1 MIKNP
6 LCMLFAATLLAGQL
20 YGTAQA
26 VPLAR
31 VAAVVNGDMIT
42 ERELNRAVAPQLA
55 KDGLDSS
62 NPGDAGEIERIRK
75 QVLENMINERILLQA
90 AQKLGISI
98 SDEQVDAA
106 FQGAIHDSQLTEE
119 EFRKQIA
126 AQGLSED
133 EFKERLRNGLV
144 SQSLVR
150 RMVLNKVVVTRN
162 EIDAYYREHSGTMP
176 SGRVRIALLIYPSD
190 ANAEKWAQSIGNDK
204 NKFMEVAR
212 EITVGPNKEGGGDM
226 GFMDVADLAPA
237 LRMAVSGL
245 EEGQVSPL
253 VSTQVNM
260 AQICLLERAEGD
272 GEDAS
277 IAELDEA
284 TRARIEEILAQPR
297 LQARLEDYL
306 RELRSKALV
315 DIRE

>member
-1 MIKNP
+1 M
-6 LCMLFAATLLAGQL
+6 
-20 YGTAQA
+20 
-26 VPLAR
+26 
-31 VAAVVNGDMIT
+31 
-42 ERELNRAVAPQLA
+42 
-55 KDGLDSS
+55 
-62 NPGDAGEIERIRK
+62 
-75 QVLENMINERILLQA
+75 
-90 AQKLGISI
+90 
-98 SDEQVDAA
+98 
-106 FQGAIHDSQLTEE
+106 
-119 EFRKQIA
+119 
-126 AQGLSED
+126 SED

-212 EITVGPNKEGGGDM
+212 EITVGPTRRAWRYGLHGCGGSGSGVENGCFRPGGGAGISS
-226 GFMDVADLAPA
+226 GFHA
-237 LRMAVSGL
+237 G
-245 EEGQVSPL
+245 EHG
-253 VSTQVNM
+253 
-260 AQICLLERAEGD
+260 QICLLERAEGD

-277 IAELDEA
+277 IVELDEA